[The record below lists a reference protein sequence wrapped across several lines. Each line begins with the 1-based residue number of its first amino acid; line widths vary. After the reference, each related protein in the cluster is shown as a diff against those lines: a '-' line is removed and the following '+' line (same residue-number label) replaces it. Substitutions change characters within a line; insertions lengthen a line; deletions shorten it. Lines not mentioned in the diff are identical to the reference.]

1 MSVSDLNIRI
11 GVVYRDFDREMKRV
25 ENRLSQTADRFGSIG
40 NAMSASLTLPI
51 IGIGAAA
58 ISAAGD
64 FESLD
69 KALKVTMTDAG
80 YSIGQATKEL
90 AELQRISLAPG
101 IDMEQAVKGSLRLQA
116 VGFSAEKARGVLVEL
131 ANALASSG
139 GSAEQLDGVTRQF
152 AQMSAK
158 GKVMQEDLTIIMENM
173 PSLAKVLMDT
183 FGTTNAEA
191 IRNMGVN
198 AEEFINKITEGLSK
212 TTRVQGGIK
221 NAINNAQVA
230 FKQFFATIG
239 DGINE
244 AYNLDTVGTS
254 INEKLQRMAD
264 AFRNLDP
271 ETKKSIFNFALF
283 VAAVGPAVKI
293 VQGFYGA
300 ASLAVTGIRL
310 FADNIKNLSS
320 FALNAYDALGKMSS
334 NMKLLIAG
342 GVVAGILAVSLAYSA
357 LSDKINKAFEAQNLF
372 AEASKE
378 VNTQSAAEIVTLNNL
393 FGVLKSDIAT
403 RDEKQRAIKK
413 LNDTYP
419 EMLGNIDLEKASVSD
434 LTNLQN
440 SLTKSIINRIATEKR
455 AKLLDEQGTKVVEA
469 RLKLADIEARGV
481 RAFAGEMKA
490 NRLEFWG
497 LADGEV
503 SDEVARLK
511 EEIRQAESTANQL
524 DKQFNSVFG
533 TISNGAD
540 DSAAKMYELRDSE
553 IDVEAINKKIAA
565 AWGGKNKAA
574 DEGTAVVDK
583 GTKANDKYKEVLKD
597 LNTELAKARLLGS
610 DITFEQ
616 QVEGIEEAI
625 TKLLN
630 AGFSPN
636 DQRVQDLINTMRA
649 LRGEA
654 LQDVPTIQSPQL
666 PTSVTSDGSFK
677 GDQKVKGVKDEV
689 IATAHAYDEL
699 GDSTREWMATM
710 NLSNGQ
716 AEAITA
722 GLYSMRDASQ
732 EAFSGVANS
741 LMGVEGAYVSVGA
754 AALVAAMQMVK
765 AALAAT
771 LAKAI
776 QESVTKSGH
785 PLLGVA
791 LAGVAV
797 GGINALFGR
806 IQQSVSKVPKFAK
819 GAIVYGPT
827 MAMVGDNKGA
837 SVNPEV
843 IAPLDRLQAIM
854 GSGSGQNIVVTGRLS
869 GRDIL
874 LSNEKTAREM
884 RRTR

>member
-158 GKVMQEDLTIIMENM
+158 GKVMQEDLTIILENM

-191 IRNMGVN
+191 IRKMGVN
-198 AEEFINKITEGLSK
+198 AEEFINKVTEGLGK

-293 VQGFYGA
+293 IQGFYGA
-300 ASLAVTGIRL
+300 ATLAVTGIRI
-310 FADNIKNLSS
+310 FGDMAKGMITS
-320 FALNAYDALGKMSS
+320 ALNA
-334 NMKLLIAG
+334 
-342 GVVAGILAVSLAYSA
+342 
-357 LSDKINKAFEAQNLF
+357 
-372 AEASKE
+372 
-378 VNTQSAAEIVTLNNL
+378 
-393 FGVLKSDIAT
+393 
-403 RDEKQRAIKK
+403 
-413 LNDTYP
+413 
-419 EMLGNIDLEKASVSD
+419 
-434 LTNLQN
+434 
-440 SLTKSIINRIATEKR
+440 
-455 AKLLDEQGTKVVEA
+455 
-469 RLKLADIEARGV
+469 
-481 RAFAGEMKA
+481 
-490 NRLEFWG
+490 
-497 LADGEV
+497 
-503 SDEVARLK
+503 
-511 EEIRQAESTANQL
+511 
-524 DKQFNSVFG
+524 
-533 TISNGAD
+533 
-540 DSAAKMYELRDSE
+540 
-553 IDVEAINKKIAA
+553 
-565 AWGGKNKAA
+565 
-574 DEGTAVVDK
+574 
-583 GTKANDKYKEVLKD
+583 
-597 LNTELAKARLLGS
+597 
-610 DITFEQ
+610 
-616 QVEGIEEAI
+616 
-625 TKLLN
+625 
-630 AGFSPN
+630 
-636 DQRVQDLINTMRA
+636 
-649 LRGEA
+649 
-654 LQDVPTIQSPQL
+654 
-666 PTSVTSDGSFK
+666 
-677 GDQKVKGVKDEV
+677 
-689 IATAHAYDEL
+689 
-699 GDSTREWMATM
+699 
-710 NLSNGQ
+710 
-716 AEAITA
+716 
-722 GLYSMRDASQ
+722 
-732 EAFSGVANS
+732 
-741 LMGVEGAYVSVGA
+741 
-754 AALVAAMQMVK
+754 
-765 AALAAT
+765 
-771 LAKAI
+771 AKAI
-776 QESVTKSGH
+776 GAMSTAMKFTVAGA
-785 PLLGVA
+785 A
-791 LAGVAV
+791 LAGVIALAYAFNSLSDNVSSAFHVTEKLNNVTQKANEYTAESIGKVDALVAV
-797 GGINALFGR
+797 VKSETYTQEQRTKALEELQTLYPKYFANLDKENININGVSSAYDKLRESIVKASMVRAAEEGLNEIAKTGISLQEKRSQLIESYNKSLSKTAELQAYNNAVTEKTRSGVEAEFAAKRKGFAQEIAAIDNQIASQKREFDALVNVRVANTDLSESQNTVVKSTNALAAASDTATSASSKKKKAVEDEKDAFDKYIDSVQKATEADRKRQQVAELMGISPLQQLPQAGGLTQTTTSEGVGLSGIIGSDFSGADELLKYLDVISAQVNEQLTPSLSKAELAMQSMKLSFMELSQSFKEGGEAQKMITDSVLSSIVQMTDSGSTSMEDFGR
-806 IQQSVSKVPKFAK
+806 SALSSALKVAKAYAVQGIFAAVSKALSTVPFPLNLAAAGIAAGAAGALLNGLANRIQPPKLAK
-819 GAIVYGPT
+819 GGLAYGPT

-854 GSGSGQNIVVTGRLS
+854 GGGSGQNIVVTGRLS

>member
-152 AQMSAK
+152 AQMSSK
-158 GKVMQEDLTIIMENM
+158 GKVMQEDLTIILENM

-191 IRNMGVN
+191 IRKMGVN
-198 AEEFINKITEGLSK
+198 SEEFINKITEGLSK

-230 FKQFFATIG
+230 LKQFFATIG

-293 VQGFYGA
+293 IQGFYGA
-300 ASLAVTGIRL
+300 ATLAVTGIRI
-310 FADNIKNLSS
+310 FGDMAKGMITS
-320 FALNAYDALGKMSS
+320 ALNAAKAIGAMSTA
-334 NMKLLIAG
+334 MKFTVAG
-342 GVVAGILAVSLAYSA
+342 AVLAGVVALYLAFNTLSENINDAFHTTRA
-357 LSDKINKAFEAQNLF
+357 LNEINKEATSNISKEKAAIDPLISILKDETATRENKIGALNKLKEIAPKYFSDLNTEKVNIDSLNKAYEGYIESLLKAARVKAAEEKLIELDRKKMQLEEQRLSIQNRINAGFQATTGGLGSVTAFEQQA
-372 AEASKE
+372 
-378 VNTQSAAEIVTLNNL
+378 VNTKKQLIDELNRELSANKSETDAITNL
-393 FGVLKSDIAT
+393 
-403 RDEKQRAIKK
+403 IKA
-413 LNDTYP
+413 
-419 EMLGNIDLEKASVSD
+419 NIDLEPTQKAVVKNTKDLAAASDTATSASSKKKKAVEDEKDAFDKYIDSVQKATEADRKRQQVAELMGISPLQQLPQAGGLTQTNTSEGVGLAGIIGSD
-434 LTNLQN
+434 FSGADELLKYLDVISAQVNEQLTPSLSKAELAMQSMKLSFMELSQSFKEGGEAQKMITDSVLSSIVQMTDSGSTSMEDFGRSALSSALKVAKAYAVQGIFAAVSKALSTVPFPLNLAAAGIAAGAAGALLN
-440 SLTKSIINRIATEKR
+440 GLANRI
-455 AKLLDEQGTKVVEA
+455 QPP
-469 RLKLADIEARGV
+469 KLAKG
-481 RAFAGEMKA
+481 
-490 NRLEFWG
+490 G
-497 LADGEV
+497 LA
-503 SDEVARLK
+503 
-511 EEIRQAESTANQL
+511 
-524 DKQFNSVFG
+524 
-533 TISNGAD
+533 
-540 DSAAKMYELRDSE
+540 
-553 IDVEAINKKIAA
+553 
-565 AWGGKNKAA
+565 
-574 DEGTAVVDK
+574 
-583 GTKANDKYKEVLKD
+583 
-597 LNTELAKARLLGS
+597 
-610 DITFEQ
+610 
-616 QVEGIEEAI
+616 
-625 TKLLN
+625 
-630 AGFSPN
+630 
-636 DQRVQDLINTMRA
+636 
-649 LRGEA
+649 
-654 LQDVPTIQSPQL
+654 
-666 PTSVTSDGSFK
+666 
-677 GDQKVKGVKDEV
+677 
-689 IATAHAYDEL
+689 
-699 GDSTREWMATM
+699 
-710 NLSNGQ
+710 
-716 AEAITA
+716 
-722 GLYSMRDASQ
+722 
-732 EAFSGVANS
+732 
-741 LMGVEGAYVSVGA
+741 
-754 AALVAAMQMVK
+754 
-765 AALAAT
+765 
-771 LAKAI
+771 
-776 QESVTKSGH
+776 
-785 PLLGVA
+785 
-791 LAGVAV
+791 
-797 GGINALFGR
+797 
-806 IQQSVSKVPKFAK
+806 
-819 GAIVYGPT
+819 YGPT

-854 GSGSGQNIVVTGRLS
+854 GGGSGQNIVVTGRLS